1 MKITCLDIGRHSI
14 KILGV
19 KKSAFGIEFT
29 DQEVLRI
36 PRSSTIPKEEIV
48 KGILKEVIKRKKIRE
63 RDLAVSLP
71 GHFVTTRIISLPF
84 KDKGKVSRV
93 APFELE
99 GQVPFET
106 EDLITDYHIIS
117 RDKAGSNLLVAAI
130 EKKRLK
136 DFLEMLREAGVE
148 PGLVGADH
156 ISLFNISRF
165 LLNETG
171 DYAIIDMGAAK
182 TSICLVSNGIPKGV
196 RTILLGGDL
205 ITDAI
210 MDRLSISLDEAEG
223 IKHEM
228 KEDEKI
234 GGRIS
239 EIIRPPVQALL
250 GEIEKTLH
258 IMEGG
263 DIGKI
268 TSLYLC
274 GGGARL
280 KGLRELI
287 SDRIGIDSVEI
298 LGSVTGSGL
307 PGSKKRL
314 KHKPERDGIGEV
326 FFPALGLAL
335 GYVSGEKGCNINF
348 KQGEFAGA
356 KEKRETRSR
365 LIYLGSVMLLL
376 LMVALSNVY
385 IKYHLKEERYQKVK
399 TEVRTVFK
407 DILPEIKNIVD
418 ETSQLKG
425 AREDLKKKAEILIR
439 SEVTMLEIL
448 NLLSEEIPKEITI
461 DIYELTIDQD
471 KVRIEA
477 ETDSF
482 ESIDK
487 IKGGLKR
494 GTLFKEVNISDA
506 KVGVGQKKVK
516 FRITIAMSEKV

>member
-36 PRSSTIPKEEIV
+36 PRSSTIPKEETL

-63 RDLAVSLP
+63 RELAVSLQSN
-71 GHFVTTRIISLPF
+71 FVTTRFISLPF
-84 KDKGKVSRV
+84 KDKGKISRV

-117 RDKAGSNLLVAAI
+117 RDQAGSNLLVAAV
-130 EKKRLK
+130 EKRRLK
-136 DFLEMLREAGVE
+136 DLLGMLREAGVE

-171 DYAIIDMGAAK
+171 DYAIIDMGASK
-182 TSICLVSNGIPKGV
+182 TSICLISNGIPKGV

-205 ITDAI
+205 ITDVI
-210 MDRLSISLDEAEG
+210 RDRLSVSPDEAER

-280 KGLRELI
+280 KGIRELV
-287 SDRIGIDSVEI
+287 SDRIGIGSVEI
-298 LGSVTGSGL
+298 LGLTTGSGL

-314 KHKPERDGIGEV
+314 KHKPERDGIDEV
-326 FFPALGLAL
+326 FFPAIGLAL

-365 LIYLGSVMLLL
+365 LIYLGSVILLI
-376 LMVALSNVY
+376 LMVALADIY
-385 IKYHLKEERYQKVK
+385 IKYQIKDERYQKVK
-399 TEVRTVFK
+399 SEVRAVFK
-407 DILPEIKNIVD
+407 DTLPEIKNIVD

-425 AREDLKKKAEILIR
+425 AKEDLRKKAEILIR

-461 DIYELTIDQD
+461 DIYELSIDQD
-471 KVRIEA
+471 KVRIDA

-482 ESIDK
+482 ESIDR

-494 GTLFKEVNISDA
+494 GPLFKEVNVSDA
-506 KVGVGQKKVK
+506 KVGANQKKVR